1 MTIRVYVSKHCG
13 PCKQVEKMIKQGQVN
28 EDIELIDIET
38 DSGFEKF
45 KAEVLEHGDGAVPS
59 AYKDGKQCRIGFSED
74 ETLVFE
80 CPTDDLPSSGQD

>member
-1 MTIRVYVSKHCG
+1 MVKR
-13 PCKQVEKMIKQGQVN
+13 GQVN

-38 DSGFEKF
+38 DNGFEKF

-59 AYKDGKQCRIGFSED
+59 AYKDGKQCRIAISED

-80 CPTDDLPSSGQD
+80 CPTDDHPSSVQD